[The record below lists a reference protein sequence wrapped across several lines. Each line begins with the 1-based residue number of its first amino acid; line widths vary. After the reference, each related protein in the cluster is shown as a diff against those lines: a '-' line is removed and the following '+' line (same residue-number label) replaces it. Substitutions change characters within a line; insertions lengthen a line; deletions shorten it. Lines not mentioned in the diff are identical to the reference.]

1 VIARR
6 RVLLRAG
13 LAGLVLLVVSV
24 AVGAAIAGLGG
35 PAAFAQTLSR
45 LRPGWLAAAVVA
57 MLAGL
62 SMAGPRF
69 LALLPRQVEER
80 PSPAAAATLMVAS
93 TVLNLSFPG
102 PAGELA
108 IATALRRRYGI
119 PVPLALGASL
129 QGRFSG
135 LGASGLLVLLVLPVV
150 EVPPELVPMLWALA
164 GLLGLAGA
172 AAGAVALRPQWLA
185 RAGRALPAALAARIG
200 GRAGALLER
209 LAVGIDTVAAQLAE
223 GVRVGPGGLLRAL
236 GWSLAS
242 HLCFAVAVL
251 CAAAATGAT
260 VAPLPALLAHAASVV
275 ASIALVILPGGLG
288 AWDATFAGVLVMAG
302 GLELEAAGLV
312 VVAVRI
318 TQSLGLFASGAA
330 FVGWSG
336 LLLQPSTHAGA
347 RAAE

>member
-1 VIARR
+1 MSAKR

-13 LAGLVLLVVSV
+13 LAGLGVLVVSL

-35 PAAFAQTLSR
+35 PAAFAQTVAK
-45 LRPGWLAAAVVA
+45 LRPVWLGAAVVA

-69 LALLPRQVEER
+69 LALLPARIEQR
-80 PSPAAAATLMVAS
+80 PGPAAAATLMVAS

-119 PVPLALGASL
+119 PVPIALGASL

-164 GLLGLAGA
+164 GLLGVAGA

-185 RAGRALPAALAARIG
+185 RVGRALPAALAERLG
-200 GRAGALLER
+200 GRPGALLGR
-209 LAVGIDTVAAQLAE
+209 IAAGIDTVADQLAE
-223 GVRVGPGGLLRAL
+223 GVRVGPGALLRAL
-236 GWSLAS
+236 GWSVAS
-242 HLCFAVAVL
+242 HLSFAVAVL
-251 CAAAATGAT
+251 CATAATGAS

-302 GLELEAAGLV
+302 GLSLEAAGLV

-330 FVGWSG
+330 FLGWSG
-336 LLLQPSTHAGA
+336 LLLQPAAGA
-347 RAAE
+347 EPTAPG